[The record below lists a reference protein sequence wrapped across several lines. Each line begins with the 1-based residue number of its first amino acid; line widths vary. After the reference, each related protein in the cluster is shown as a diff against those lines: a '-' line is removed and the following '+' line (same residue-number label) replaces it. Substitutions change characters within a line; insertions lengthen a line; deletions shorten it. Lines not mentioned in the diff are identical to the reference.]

1 MKYIEPKWLIPE
13 DKQQIEATGVDD
25 NGVQVKIIIP
35 KDNNNSDYNSLMA
48 QYTIEQIDKNTA
60 ESVRIFREMQNRM
73 SQRNLEEKGR
83 QASEELFLAK
93 LEAFEMDEVKNTTN
107 KEFKRSIR
115 KSKNKTEVLINTIVG
130 IINER
135 NKK

>member
-35 KDNNNSDYNSLMA
+35 KDNNNSDYNSLMT